1 MFEKGEMVYYG
12 TAGVCKVSDI
22 YISPFDK
29 NDGRAYYMLE
39 PKDFSEGTVIY
50 APAEGG
56 KVMLRALMTEAE
68 AKALVASM
76 ADMEEL
82 AVDNE
87 KRRREEYRNALREGT
102 PLSLARLI
110 KTVYIRKKRNE
121 KTQKRIYET
130 DTEFDKTARRALLGE
145 IAHVLGIG
153 ENDAQ
158 KIINDAMDA
167 KI

>member
-1 MFEKGEMVYYG
+1 
-12 TAGVCKVSDI
+12 
-22 YISPFDK
+22 
-29 NDGRAYYMLE
+29 
-39 PKDFSEGTVIY
+39 
-50 APAEGG
+50 
-56 KVMLRALMTEAE
+56 MLRALMTEAE

-82 AVDNE
+82 AVENE

>member
-12 TAGVCKVSDI
+12 TAGICKVSDI
-22 YISPFDK
+22 CISPFDK
-29 NDGRAYYMLE
+29 NDSRAYYMLE

-110 KTVYIRKKRNE
+110 SPVS
-121 KTQKRIYET
+121 ET
-130 DTEFDKTARRALLGE
+130 
-145 IAHVLGIG
+145 IAPSIFISSKNL
-153 ENDAQ
+153 
-158 KIINDAMDA
+158 K
-167 KI
+167 